1 MAGRPNIEID
11 QKIFENL
18 CYLQCTLGEIAKVFS
33 CSEDTI
39 QRWVQKT
46 YDTNF
51 ASIYDQKGGEGKIAL
66 RRMQFRLAEK
76 NVSMA
81 IWLGKQWLNQS
92 DERMGTSATKIN
104 IVNDVPKGE
113 DDK

>member
-1 MAGRPNIEID
+1 MAGRPSIEID

-18 CYLQCTLGEIAKVFS
+18 CYLQCTLSEIAKVFS

-46 YDTNF
+46 YETNF
-51 ASIYDQKGGEGKIAL
+51 AAIYEQKAGEGKIAL

-76 NVSMA
+76 NVTMA
-81 IWLGKQWLNQS
+81 IWLGKQWLNQK
-92 DERMGTSATKIN
+92 DEKDSATNVKVS
-104 IVNDVPKGE
+104 IVNDVPKTE
-113 DDK
+113 E